1 MAPSLHKTSAND
13 IEAEEE
19 INGCKPTFQPSVPAN
34 DLLQPCIEVD
44 MELYNF
50 VFVHEYIKG

>member
-1 MAPSLHKTSAND
+1 MAPFLHKTSAND

-44 MELYNF
+44 MEL
-50 VFVHEYIKG
+50 